1 MADAREG
8 SRASPELAR
17 VQRLL
22 RERAAVPGDGPA
34 EGSEEGSGD
43 QDAAEELD
51 PVAVMGPGR
60 CDGTDPSCRR

>member
-1 MADAREG
+1 VADAREG

-22 RERAAVPGDGPA
+22 RERAAVPGDGP
-34 EGSEEGSGD
+34 EEGSGD
-43 QDAAEELD
+43 PDAAGELD